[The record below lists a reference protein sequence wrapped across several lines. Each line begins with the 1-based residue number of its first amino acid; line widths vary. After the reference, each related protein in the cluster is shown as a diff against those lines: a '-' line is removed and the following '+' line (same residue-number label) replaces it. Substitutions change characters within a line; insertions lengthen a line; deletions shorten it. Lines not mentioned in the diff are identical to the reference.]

1 MNHVGFTNVTR
12 GRVLGTWISVA
23 DRWWQRLRGLLG
35 RSPLSA
41 GSGLLL
47 QPCRAV
53 HMFGMR
59 YAVDVAFLDR
69 RGSVV
74 AVYHRLAPGQRS
86 RWHKGAAYALELPA
100 GTLAM
105 TGTREGDRLA
115 WDLCDPVFSAP
126 YQVEDQ

>member
-12 GRVLGTWISVA
+12 GRGLGTWIAVA

-35 RSPLSA
+35 RPLPA
-41 GSGLLL
+41 GAGLLL

-53 HMFGMR
+53 HMFGMS

-69 RGSVV
+69 RGAVV
-74 AVYHRLAPGQRS
+74 AVYHRLAPGQHS

-115 WDLCDPVFSAP
+115 WKLCDPFVSAP
-126 YQVEDQ
+126 YHVEEQ